1 MDDGKLDRLI
11 KDGWKVGW
19 KVGTVADFLELSSEE
34 EIFIELK
41 LLLSD
46 RLKQVRES
54 QNPTQ
59 KAVAKRI
66 DSSQSRVA
74 KMEAGDPSVSMDLL
88 VRSLLALGA
97 TPKDIADAIALV
109 T

>member
-1 MDDGKLDRLI
+1 MQDDKLDRLVA
-11 KDGWKVGW
+11 DGW
-19 KVGTVADFLELSSEE
+19 KVGTVAEFLELSPEE

-41 LLLSD
+41 LILSD
-46 RLKQVRES
+46 RLKQLRES
-54 QNPTQ
+54 QNLTQ

-88 VRSLLALGA
+88 VRSLLSLGA
-97 TPKDIADAIALV
+97 TPKDIAEAISIRSC
-109 T
+109 